1 MPDPNFTPPQADV
14 RDAPKPKG
22 SAIKGV
28 LAGLAVDVGGTIAF
42 SIVVS
47 VAYGAMLAASG
58 QGEEQIQ
65 AALAESDSNSI
76 FSAIGVVGG
85 CAFSILGGYVC
96 ERVARQR
103 NYRAGAI
110 LGVVSVVLGLA
121 MGAASLPWAENMLL
135 AFLTIGSVLLGTRLA
150 LERHAA

>member
-1 MPDPNFTPPQADV
+1 MPDPNFTPPQAEV
-14 RDAPKPKG
+14 RDVPKPKG

-28 LAGLAVDVGGTIAF
+28 LAGLTVDFGGSIAF
-42 SIVVS
+42 GIVLS
-47 VAYGAMLAASG
+47 VVYGGVLAASG
-58 QGEEQIQ
+58 QGEEQIR

-76 FSAIGVVGG
+76 FAAFGVVGG

-103 NYRAGAI
+103 DYRAGAV
-110 LGVVSVVLGLA
+110 LGVVSVVLGLT
-121 MGAASLPWAENMLL
+121 MGALSVPWAENALL
-135 AFLTIGSVLLGTRLA
+135 AFLTMGSVLLGTRLA

>member
-103 NYRAGAI
+103 NYRAGAV

-150 LERHAA
+150 LERHAP